1 MIRHCMKVLAAAA
14 LLILTGSVGAAV
26 AKDGADLS
34 TFVKAQPA
42 LCQAN
47 LAVAQQSPSNLLGIP
62 APKLQTCQ
70 QDCWSF
76 YKTCK
81 AGCNGDGECITA
93 CQDQYEYCMCGGCNY
108 CP

>member
-1 MIRHCMKVLAAAA
+1 MTRHCMKVLAAAA
-14 LLILTGSVGAAV
+14 LLILAGTAGAA
-26 AKDGADLS
+26 AATDGAQLS
-34 TFVKAQPA
+34 FVKAQPA

-47 LAVAQQSPSNLLGIP
+47 LSVAQQAPSNLLGMP

-70 QDCWSF
+70 QECWSF
-76 YKTCK
+76 RKSCV
-81 AGCNGDGECITA
+81 AGCNGDDQCLSD